1 MKLKKNLTG
10 VFIISVPG
18 PRPFKTNYIRSYY
31 HSLFSEE
38 EKKSFEFITL
48 DYDIPFSLS
57 VKTLSLFYNKSKVHL
72 NTHPKERH
80 GRAQAYALCSGLP
93 IVGFNNLTYL
103 VKKEFRKE
111 PFYFVSDNIED
122 FPKQLLKAI
131 DYYDHK
137 YQRLDHD
144 HLAKNFR
151 SADSLNELKKKI
163 KIKYGLDNENWNF
176 TDDWDIRLAK
186 HHLGYQS
193 KNSYNQKIT
202 EFLSRLNNIDK
213 DQFINEDLDDQKFI
227 EKKGYLYKKLRFFN
241 YQLIINFEKLTI
253 IFKNLVRSLIN
264 IFK

>member
-1 MKLKKNLTG
+1 MPKAGSKLLVRTRGLYSYINNPESYSSQDRT
-10 VFIISVPG
+10 
-18 PRPFKTNYIRSYY
+18 PRLIRSYY
-31 HSLFSEE
+31 NKLFSEE

-48 DYDIPFSLS
+48 DYDMPFSLS

-103 VKKEFRKE
+103 VKKEFRNE
-111 PFYFVSDNIED
+111 PFYFVSENIED

-151 SADSLNELKKKI
+151 SADSLNELKKK
-163 KIKYGLDNENWNF
+163 N
-176 TDDWDIRLAK
+176 
-186 HHLGYQS
+186 
-193 KNSYNQKIT
+193 
-202 EFLSRLNNIDK
+202 
-213 DQFINEDLDDQKFI
+213 
-227 EKKGYLYKKLRFFN
+227 
-241 YQLIINFEKLTI
+241 
-253 IFKNLVRSLIN
+253 
-264 IFK
+264 